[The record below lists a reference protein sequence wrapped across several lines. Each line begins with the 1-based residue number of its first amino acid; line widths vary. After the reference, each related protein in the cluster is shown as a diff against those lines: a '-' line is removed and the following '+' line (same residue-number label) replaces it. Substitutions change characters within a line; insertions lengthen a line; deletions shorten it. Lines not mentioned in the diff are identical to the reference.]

1 MKAQTNVWRA
11 QIFLASDHPWGKLAS
26 SLIRAQQTLKHFLD
40 YHLGLNQ
47 EPKDKILN
55 IEREGCIAAWLMVLL
70 LCKGKFIADD
80 SSCSFKHGIVFE
92 SQEGAAFAI
101 QQRENIKQTKSC
113 NWIKHK
119 YNGKVCESRS

>member
-11 QIFLASDHPWGKLAS
+11 QIFLASAHPWGKLAS

-40 YHLGLNQ
+40 CHSGLTQ
-47 EPKDKILN
+47 EPKEMRRILT
-55 IEREGCIAAWLMVLL
+55 EKAAWFMVLL

-80 SSCSFKHGIVFE
+80 SSCSFKHGIVFD

-101 QQRENIKQTKSC
+101 QQRENMKQPKSC
-113 NWIKHK
+113 NWIKHI